1 LYHGPDSE
9 VFRGINVTDW
19 AALRREILDTFT
31 PGPPIDEYDLFAGRH
46 NTIQRL
52 QDITIERGRHAVIFG
67 ERGVGKTSLA
77 NIFHKNLNTETQF
90 VLPIFVNTDK
100 GDQFNSLWRKVLRRI
115 KRSDGDDEWWAD
127 EAYTGEITVD
137 DVQLELS
144 VFKPNNIPIIII
156 DEYDRVEDK
165 TCRVL
170 MTDILKGMI
179 NYGTNCTVI
188 LVGVADSI
196 LQLVHDHGSISRN
209 LAQVPMERMSPS
221 EIRDIIVT
229 RVRRL
234 RMRITED
241 TVWRISYFS
250 AGLPFYAHSLG
261 KYTALQAVAKQ
272 RISITEGDLM
282 NSLDDCIADV
292 DYIVTEGYTRAT
304 EKIYRKPNI
313 FTKVLAA
320 CALCE
325 TNDLGQFT
333 AADVEGPLSA
343 IMGEPYRVPSFAF
356 HLNEMSGPG
365 RGNVLRKR
373 GARRTY
379 QYNFAEPAMQP
390 FVIMKSLKDGIISRT
405 LFEQF
410 YVKRQGSLSI

>member
-1 LYHGPDSE
+1 
-9 VFRGINVTDW
+9 VTDW
-19 AALRREILDTFT
+19 VALRREILDTFT

-52 QDITIERGRHAVIFG
+52 QDITIERGRHAVFFG

-77 NIFHKNLNTETQF
+77 NIFHKNLNTETQS
-90 VLPIFVNTDK
+90 VLPIFVNADK

-170 MTDILKGMI
+170 MTDILKGMV

-234 RMRITED
+234 RMRIILL
-241 TVWRISYFS
+241 RIRCGGSVTF
-250 AGLPFYAHSLG
+250 LLDCHSMH
-261 KYTALQAVAKQ
+261 T
-272 RISITEGDLM
+272 
-282 NSLDDCIADV
+282 
-292 DYIVTEGYTRAT
+292 
-304 EKIYRKPNI
+304 
-313 FTKVLAA
+313 
-320 CALCE
+320 
-325 TNDLGQFT
+325 
-333 AADVEGPLSA
+333 
-343 IMGEPYRVPSFAF
+343 
-356 HLNEMSGPG
+356 H
-365 RGNVLRKR
+365 
-373 GARRTY
+373 
-379 QYNFAEPAMQP
+379 
-390 FVIMKSLKDGIISRT
+390 
-405 LFEQF
+405 
-410 YVKRQGSLSI
+410 

>member
-1 LYHGPDSE
+1 MQTRSRGTSRRCGGGFAKQVAGNVEKREAPTF
-9 VFRGINVTDW
+9 FRHRIQI
-19 AALRREILDTFT
+19 RLDENLD
-31 PGPPIDEYDLFAGRH
+31 GLFAGINLYANGRVTEIDLVSSSVRSSNDGVGH
-46 NTIQRL
+46 MISL
-52 QDITIERGRHAVIFG
+52 ERGQRRSQATFRPVPPQADVLVIKAWNG
-67 ERGVGKTSLA
+67 AGDWIKLATAIRRRAHERTTLFPYCA
-77 NIFHKNLNTETQF
+77 
-90 VLPIFVNTDK
+90 
-100 GDQFNSLWRKVLRRI
+100 
-115 KRSDGDDEWWAD
+115 
-127 EAYTGEITVD
+127 
-137 DVQLELS
+137 
-144 VFKPNNIPIIII
+144 
-156 DEYDRVEDK
+156 
-165 TCRVL
+165 
-170 MTDILKGMI
+170 
-179 NYGTNCTVI
+179 TVI

-209 LAQVPMERMSPS
+209 IAQVPMERMSPS

-304 EKIYRKPNI
+304 GKIYRKPNI

-390 FVIMKSLKDGIISRT
+390 FVIMKNLKDGIISRT